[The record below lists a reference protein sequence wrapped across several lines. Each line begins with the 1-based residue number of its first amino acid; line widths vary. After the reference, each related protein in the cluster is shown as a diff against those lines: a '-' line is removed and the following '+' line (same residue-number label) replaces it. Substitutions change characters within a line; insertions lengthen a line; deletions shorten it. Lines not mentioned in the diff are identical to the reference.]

1 MSELPVA
8 APSAAGTSDAATPV
22 ATASMSTTP
31 VPPPSAAAGS
41 ATGAPTGGEPT
52 PPPPA
57 APPPATSFPWLGL
70 TAVLL
75 GTFISTLNTRLSSLG
90 LADIRGAVDAGFDE
104 GAWITTSQTVAQML
118 ITLVAVWLGAIYGT
132 RKVLMEAAAAFALI
146 SFLEPFSPNLQTLLV
161 FQFLGGLATGFFI
174 PLTLSFVLRNT
185 PPKAWAYGIA
195 IYALNLEVSLNISA
209 SLEGWYTDHLS
220 WRWIFWQNVP
230 LAAGMATCLYFG
242 TKPEP
247 ANPNRPRADIF
258 GFIFGGCGFA
268 LIYAALDQGNRLD
281 WLNSPLIIGL
291 LTAGGLLLI
300 AFHVHEW
307 YWTYPAVNLR
317 VVLEPPLPRVLVLV
331 SFLRLTILST
341 AFVIPQFLQTVRGF
355 RALEV
360 GGALVWIAAPQLL
373 ICFLAGYFLRRVDA
387 RIVAALGFLCICF
400 ACLWVAYGLTPLWG
414 SDQFIPS
421 GLLQGVGQSF
431 ALSGTVF
438 FAVLHLRPQ
447 DALSFGAAVQTA
459 RLFGGE
465 VGQAFI
471 ATFVRVRGQIASNH
485 LGQHIQIGDDQAI
498 HRIQA
503 YAAATARV
511 GDPDTATTRGAAVL
525 NNVVHGMSI
534 TQGIIDA
541 FVVIA
546 AASAITVILIVT
558 RRAAPPGP
566 ASHLP
571 IFASRRAAQQR

>member
-1 MSELPVA
+1 MTDGPPGPTTPGPTAPGSAPPVSAGTVVAPAAAANSPQSTGVAAAAGPPAA
-8 APSAAGTSDAATPV
+8 APS
-22 ATASMSTTP
+22 
-31 VPPPSAAAGS
+31 
-41 ATGAPTGGEPT
+41 
-52 PPPPA
+52 
-57 APPPATSFPWLGL
+57 PPPATSFPWLGL

-90 LADIRGAVDAGFDE
+90 LADIRGAVHAGFDE
-104 GAWITTSQTVAQML
+104 GAWITTAQTVAQML
-118 ITLVAVWLGAIYGT
+118 ITLIAIWLGAIYGT
-132 RKVLMEAAAAFALI
+132 RKVLMEAAAAFAVV

-161 FQFLGGLATGFFI
+161 FQFIGGLASGFFI

-230 LAAGMATCLYFG
+230 FALGMVACLYFG
-242 TKPEP
+242 IRPEQP
-247 ANPNRPRADIF
+247 VANRPRADVF
-258 GFIFGGCGFA
+258 GFLFGGLGLG

-291 LTAGGLLLI
+291 LAAGFLLLI
-300 AFHVHEW
+300 AFFVHEW
-307 YWTYPAVNLR
+307 RCPFPVVDLR
-317 VVLEPPLPRVLVLV
+317 VVFEPPLPRVLILV
-331 SFLRLTILST
+331 TFLRLTILST

-360 GGALVWIAAPQLL
+360 GQALVWIAAPQLL
-373 ICFLAGYFLRRVDA
+373 ICFLAGYILRRVDA
-387 RIVAALGFLCICF
+387 RLVAAFGFMCICV
-400 ACLWVAYGLTPLWG
+400 ACLAVAHGITPLWG

-421 GLLQGVGQSF
+421 GLLQAVGQSF

-447 DALSFGAAVQTA
+447 VALSFGAAIQVA

-465 VGQAFI
+465 LGTAFI
-471 ATFVRVRGQIASNH
+471 STFVRVRGQIASNH
-485 LGQHIQIGDDQAI
+485 LGQHIQIGDGQALQ
-498 HRIQA
+498 RMQA
-503 YAAATARV
+503 YGAATARA
-511 GDPDTATTRGAAVL
+511 GDPGTALTRGSAVL
-525 NNVVHGMSI
+525 NNIVHGAAI

-546 AASAITVILIVT
+546 AATALTVILIVT

-566 ASHLP
+566 ASHVP
-571 IFASRRAAQQR
+571 VFAPRKASAP